1 MLGNLESWHS
11 WCWHYFDTYPTP
23 KHCFRPT
30 TATQWWLSLTAS
42 ASPSSTVGPEHNPI
56 PNGGPSP
63 IKGERDVGEQIME
76 RPHIRQRD
84 ITGQRKRFC
93 VQSGL
98 LSWILSHLN
107 IFIWIFSS
115 IPPKITIC
123 DVLTALISTVQSLL
137 TSSSHFIFP
146 PYHQGDDVAVAAS
159 SISFSFSS
167 KFVLRSDLL
176 RLHHLRPRPMVLLIL
191 LRAGEPHQPESAAG
205 GELKRRT
212 RTTIDSW
219 SQKSWESVSGMKR
232 SLERQLNI
240 LLRYLFV
247 RKRQLKCLRRGTLY
261 ALLINNA
268 LTEKEKPRCYCH
280 K

>member
-76 RPHIRQRD
+76 RPHIRLRD
-84 ITGQRKRFC
+84 ITGQLKRFR

-115 IPPKITIC
+115 IPPKTTIC

-137 TSSSHFIFP
+137 TSSSHFIFFLTIRVMMSLLRHLR
-146 PYHQGDDVAVAAS
+146 YHSAS
-159 SISFSFSS
+159 LVSLSYGQIYSDSTILDRSRWFSLFCCELESHTS
-167 KFVLRSDLL
+167 QSLLQAENCKAEQELRST
-176 RLHHLRPRPMVLLIL
+176 
-191 LRAGEPHQPESAAG
+191 AGV
-205 GELKRRT
+205 RRVG
-212 RTTIDSW
+212 SL
-219 SQKSWESVSGMKR
+219 SVGW
-232 SLERQLNI
+232 
-240 LLRYLFV
+240 
-247 RKRQLKCLRRGTLY
+247 
-261 ALLINNA
+261 NA
-268 LTEKEKPRCYCH
+268 LWRGS
-280 K
+280 